1 MMLSI
6 AVGQTM
12 FGFADPPIVVP
23 LAQSGKIRA
32 LAMTGPNRL
41 PELPDVPTVA
51 EAGFHREIAE
61 LDIVVE
67 RSTRSCRRCKT
78 RRRCIILFSV
88 ALDHRP
94 RQT

>member
-51 EAGFHREIAE
+51 EAWFHREIAA

-78 RRRCIILFSV
+78 RRR
-88 ALDHRP
+88 
-94 RQT
+94 

>member
-51 EAGFHREIAE
+51 EAGFHREVAA

-67 RSTRSCRRCKT
+67 RSNAELQEVKT
-78 RRRCIILFSV
+78 RRR
-88 ALDHRP
+88 
-94 RQT
+94 